1 MEDVKHSFKNTLKE
15 NLALAVYNT
24 AIRNARPGIRGG
36 RPGGTTTCSTTLSRG
51 RGGIPAAEKPTI

>member
-24 AIRNARPGIRGG
+24 GYQKWRARVYVGAG
-36 RPGGTTTCSTTLSRG
+36 
-51 RGGIPAAEKPTI
+51 PAGPLPAPLH

>member
-24 AIRNARPGIRGG
+24 GYQNN
-36 RPGGTTTCSTTLSRG
+36 
-51 RGGIPAAEKPTI
+51 EV